1 MQSVRRLSI
10 ILNLLQ
16 IKWKLLSAGGSSRL
30 PIFLWIEEWLFPF
43 VKSDRHNYGCCCPA
57 KGGYKIAQRSV
68 WKLVKKGDT
77 SPEKGK
83 GIGKTFNLS
92 HMALFSLSARE
103 ASLKIYN
110 SFSPPPRACLW
121 AVRGA
126 RHSESTM
133 LNLHINKETSRAIP
147 RLKNSSFGS
156 QADCI
161 SISNLPKIFNH
172 YTVRDTRTTKHFI
185 FDHVVLLSKPVSFK
199 LNLSRVFW
207 PITF

>member
-1 MQSVRRLSI
+1 MQSVRQLSI

-16 IKWKLLSAGGSSRL
+16 IKWKVLSAGSSSRL

-43 VKSDRHNYGCCCPA
+43 VKSDRHNYGYCCPRPA

-77 SPEKGK
+77 SPEKGM

-92 HMALFSLSARE
+92 HRALSSLSARE
-103 ASLKIYN
+103 ASLKIYH
-110 SFSPPPRACLW
+110 SFSRPPHACLW
-121 AVRGA
+121 AVGGA

-133 LNLHINKETSRAIP
+133 LNLHINKETSRAIA
-147 RLKNSSFGS
+147 RLKNSFFGS

-161 SISNLPKIFNH
+161 FHLKSSENI
-172 YTVRDTRTTKHFI
+172 
-185 FDHVVLLSKPVSFK
+185 
-199 LNLSRVFW
+199 
-207 PITF
+207 

>member
-1 MQSVRRLSI
+1 MQSVRQLSI

-43 VKSDRHNYGCCCPA
+43 VKSDRRNYGYCCTV
-57 KGGYKIAQRSV
+57 KDGYKIAQRSV

-92 HMALFSLSARE
+92 HRALFSLSGRK
-103 ASLKIYN
+103 ASLKIYH

-121 AVRGA
+121 AVGGA
-126 RHSESTM
+126 KHSESTM
-133 LNLHINKETSRAIP
+133 LNLHINKETSRAIA

-161 SISNLPKIFNH
+161 FHLKSENI
-172 YTVRDTRTTKHFI
+172 
-185 FDHVVLLSKPVSFK
+185 
-199 LNLSRVFW
+199 
-207 PITF
+207 